1 MSEHRRNRDRAA
13 GELQR
18 ESPASMEGPS
28 TDGGQP
34 IRTQSFTE
42 CQGEQTVNE
51 THPLPEVNRAD
62 SGTVTI
68 TSEDDILD
76 ARQTTRGVVDALGF
90 RITDV
95 TRTVTAVSELAR
107 NVYLYAG
114 EGTMTWWEIQR
125 GEKTGI
131 ELRFE
136 DEGPGIQNL
145 TAAVSGNYSTSQGMG
160 RGLEGTRELMDT
172 FKVQTSDD
180 GTTVTVRKWNR

>member
-1 MSEHRRNRDRAA
+1 MSERRRNTERAA
-13 GELQR
+13 ADLQR
-18 ESPASMEGPS
+18 ESPAGAKTHS
-28 TDGGQP
+28 TDGGQSTP
-34 IRTQSFTE
+34 SQSFTQ

-51 THPLPEVNRAD
+51 TRPLPDINRAD
-62 SGTVTI
+62 SGTVEI
-68 TSEDDILD
+68 TSEDDILT
-76 ARQTTRGVVDALGF
+76 ARQTTRTVVESLEF

-114 EGTMTWWEIQR
+114 EGTMTWYEIHR
-125 GEKTGI
+125 DDRVGI
-131 ELRFE
+131 ELKFE

-145 TAAVSGNYSTSQGMG
+145 SAAVSGNYSTSHGMG

-172 FKVQTSDD
+172 FKVQTSED

>member
-1 MSEHRRNRDRAA
+1 MSERRRDSDRSTTEIQQDSAP
-13 GELQR
+13 GFER
-18 ESPASMEGPS
+18 RS

-34 IRTQSFTE
+34 TPVQTFTD

-51 THPLPEVNRAD
+51 SRPLPEVNQLD
-62 SGTVTI
+62 SGTVEI
-68 TSEDDILD
+68 VSEDDILT
-76 ARQTTRGVVDALGF
+76 ARQTTREVVESLDF

-114 EGTMTWWEIQR
+114 EGTMTWYEIRR
-125 GEKTGI
+125 GDRTGI
-131 ELRFE
+131 ELRF
-136 DEGPGIQNL
+136 DDDGPGIKNL
-145 TAAVSGNYSTSQGMG
+145 SAAVSGNYSTSHGMG

-172 FKVQTSDD
+172 FKIQTSKD